1 MNKFKTIALSL
12 LLGMSMA
19 SCVDI
24 LDENVN
30 GDRAHSTTL
39 AQQLPVLVF
48 YAQQTVYDHA
58 EYHIYLSQCLTTTG
72 KSQTGS
78 YPYKQGWEFLNINRH
93 PQWRR
98 HFFDIGVNGNDVIS
112 NARNEFNNQK
122 GGKSPKYE
130 FIARAIRLMSAQMT
144 TDAFGPMPLHPEAG
158 GDAYMSNTPRY
169 EDQTAIYK
177 WMFEEADYLINN
189 FESFNVENPSQ
200 KIDVKQDRV
209 YAGDIRKWL
218 GLVHATKA
226 RLLLRNI
233 PNVDRS
239 QAMCQSIID
248 AAQDAIDIWRE
259 DATYGWFGSEPR
271 YKFDGGTGTQNSPWS
286 ADQPK
291 INSWESR
298 DNMLNSAVPSKYF
311 MYDLLGVIEHGSE
324 TAQGKYNNKFGA
336 GYGTDP
342 RIMLLMVPQNGP
354 TSVADATEI
363 VAMRYLEN
371 NIGSGASIKQ
381 AHYPVLY
388 AGAYAA
394 GVDAYNP
401 IFTME
406 ELYFIQA
413 EAYYW
418 KGERATALAL
428 VKEATENNILRHLE
442 RFKAD
447 NQGHCPGNG
456 CKVAMTGD
464 KINESIAAG
473 DDARFMAA
481 IQCFLNNTEVAYEY
495 YEFNK
500 DGTKK
505 EKPTKK
511 TMTSLV
517 TDWGN
522 GHWFFNPDKFSLS
535 DLMQQKYIAMYM
547 QPEQWTDMRRYHY
560 SNKRNN
566 IGIGPNAEIVYPEL
580 RRPYNLYQ
588 AYWVDNLTQ
597 EDQEKTWIQRLNYD
611 PQTEDV
617 YNRNEVIRVGAFKD
631 FKWLMKPM
639 IWAEPEGAR
648 TSLTK

>member
-19 SCVDI
+19 SCEDI

-30 GDRAHSTTL
+30 ADRAHSTTL
-39 AQQLPVLVF
+39 AEQLPVLVF

-98 HFFDIGVNGNDVIS
+98 HFFDIGVNGNDVI
-112 NARNEFNNQK
+112 NNSREQ
-122 GGKSPKYE
+122 GCPKYE

-158 GDAYMSNTPRY
+158 GNAYDSNTPRY
-169 EDQTAIYK
+169 EDQTTIYN
-177 WMFEEADYLINN
+177 WMFREADELINN
-189 FESFNVENPSQ
+189 FNSFNVEGRSR
-200 KIDVKQDRV
+200 IDVSQDRV
-209 YAGDIRKWL
+209 YAGDLKKWL
-218 GLVHATKA
+218 GLVYAVKA

-233 PNVDRS
+233 PNIDRS
-239 QAMCQSIID
+239 SAMCQQII
-248 AAQDAIDIWRE
+248 ATAQSAIDIWRE

-298 DNMLNSAVPSKYF
+298 DNMLTSAVPSKYF
-311 MYDLLGVIEHGSE
+311 MYDLLGVINHGSE
-324 TAQGKYNNKFGA
+324 NAQGLYNNRYGA

-342 RIMLLMVPQNGP
+342 RIMLLMVPQQGP
-354 TSVADATEI
+354 TSASNETVIT
-363 VAMRYLEN
+363 AMRYLEN

-394 GVDAYNP
+394 GVDTYNP

-413 EAYYW
+413 EAHYW
-418 KGERATALAL
+418 AGNKGTALTL
-428 VKEATENNILRHLE
+428 VKQATENNILRHLE
-442 RFKAD
+442 RFQAD
-447 NQGHCPGNG
+447 NGGHCPGNG
-456 CKVAMTGD
+456 CTVNANVNTA
-464 KINESIAAG
+464 SG

-481 IQCFLNNTEVAYEY
+481 IKLFLDNTEVEY
-495 YEFNK
+495 TYNEYNE
-500 DGTKK
+500 DGSVKRERK
-505 EKPTKK
+505 A
-511 TMTSLV
+511 TMANLV
-517 TDWGN
+517 TEWGN
-522 GHWFFNPDKFSLS
+522 GHWFFNPDEFNLS
-535 DLMQQKYIAMYM
+535 DLMQQKYVAMYM

-566 IGIGPNAEIVYPEL
+566 IGIGPNSEIIYPEL

-588 AYWVDNLTQ
+588 AYWVDNLSQ
-597 EDQEKTWIQRLNYD
+597 EEQEKTWIQRLNYD

-617 YNRNEVIRVGAFKD
+617 YNRNEVIRVGAYKD
-631 FKWLMKPM
+631 FKWLQKPM
-639 IWAEPEGAR
+639 IWAEAEGAR
-648 TSLTK
+648 TSLVQ